1 MARKQITQFT
11 AASAIALTDRFL
23 LQQGAT
29 GTAFTYGTVTQLLN
43 GGLAS
48 TYSSVTV
55 NGSTVPV
62 NGIYLPASNTLG
74 FAVNTTAEMQ
84 MTGTA
89 LSPATSDGLALGT
102 TALMWSDAFL
112 ASGAVLNFNNGDVT
126 VTHSADTLTVA
137 GGGLSLTGAGTG
149 LAVTNNATIGGTV
162 ITTGSETAAA
172 FIPAS
177 ATIPTNGMYLPAGN
191 TLGWAISSAAEVQ
204 LTSTALSPAVSDG
217 SALGT
222 SSLMWGDLFLAS
234 GGVINFNAGNVTITH
249 SADALAITGASVTIT
264 RNTTDASGTATVLS
278 IAGAQSVAN
287 TGIVRGLNIGNSYS
301 GASGN
306 TLATLYGTYIDP
318 SNASTGTVTQLNGI
332 RTAPYNASTGTVTTL
347 AGVISFP
354 ANLGAG
360 TVTTTYGVRTR
371 IDNLNAGGTI
381 TDAFGVFIATP
392 LNSGTITNRWG
403 LYQEDTSA
411 KSFIAGRTLIGTV
424 TDDGSTAFQVNGN
437 AKASYYLRTV
447 GNALTA
453 TGSTRGDALQLA
465 NETNRLTTVASGTGV
480 ILPVGVVGMRIRIY
494 QSGANPVKVYASA
507 SETIDGVAGA
517 TGVTLTNA
525 LRCEYEFVAANTWIS
540 AQLGVVSA

>member
-55 NGSTVPV
+55 NGSTVPA

-102 TALMWSDAFL
+102 TALMWSDLFL

-126 VTHSADTLTVA
+126 LTHSADTLTMA
-137 GGGLSLTGAGTG
+137 GGAFVVSST
-149 LAVTNNATIGGTV
+149 ATAN
-162 ITTGSETAAA
+162 S
-172 FIPAS
+172 FIPSSSTA
-177 ATIPTNGMYLPAGN
+177 PTNGMFLPTTNA
-191 TLGWAISSAAEVQ
+191 LGWSSNSAEKMR
-204 LTSTALSPAVSDG
+204 LDAD
-217 SALGT
+217 
-222 SSLMWGDLFLAS
+222 GDLGIGTTGPTARIHAVRDS
-234 GGVINFNAGNVTITH
+234 TD
-249 SADALAITGASVTIT
+249 SSGASIVALF
-264 RNTTDASGTATVLS
+264 D
-278 IAGAQSVAN
+278 GAQSVAHS
-287 TGIVRGLNIGNSYS
+287 GSYS
-301 GASGN
+301 VNYVKGTYSATSG
-306 TLATLYGTYIDP
+306 TLATFSGVFSQPMVTGAGTVTSFSGMRSVP
-318 SNASTGTVTQLNGI
+318 QNTSTGTVTDM
-332 RTAPYNASTGTVTTL
+332 
-347 AGVISFP
+347 
-354 ANLGAG
+354 
-360 TVTTTYGVRTR
+360 YGVYTR
-371 IDNLNAGGTI
+371 YDNSNAGGTL
-381 TDAFGVFIATP
+381 TNAYGVYIATST
-392 LNSGTITNRWG
+392 NSGTITNRWG
-403 LYQEDTSA
+403 LYQQDPSA
-411 KSFIAGRTLIGTV
+411 KNVLIGRTLIASA

-437 AKASYYLRTV
+437 AKATGYFLRSV
-447 GNALTA
+447 GDALTA
-453 TGSTRGDALQLA
+453 TGTTRADALQLA
-465 NETNRLTTVASGTGV
+465 KEVNRLTTAAAGTGV

>member
-11 AASAIALTDRFL
+11 PASAIALTDRFL

-55 NGSTVPV
+55 NGSTVPA

-126 VTHSADTLTVA
+126 VTHSADLLTMT
-137 GGGLSLTGAGTG
+137 GGKL
-149 LAVTNNATIGGTV
+149 
-162 ITTGSETAAA
+162 
-172 FIPAS
+172 
-177 ATIPTNGMYLPAGN
+177 
-191 TLGWAISSAAEVQ
+191 
-204 LTSTALSPAVSDG
+204 
-217 SALGT
+217 
-222 SSLMWGDLFLAS
+222 
-234 GGVINFNAGNVTITH
+234 
-249 SADALAITGASVTIT
+249 SVTY
-264 RNTTDASGTATVLS
+264 NSTDASGSTAVLNV
-278 IAGAQSVAN
+278 AGTQSVAH
-287 TGIVRGLNIGNSYS
+287 TGSVFGAAVSPAYS
-301 GASGN
+301 AASGN
-306 TLATLYGTYIDP
+306 TLAGLYGIYTAP
-318 SNASTGTVTQLNGI
+318 NNNSTGTITTQFGLAASAANSSSGSVGTSLPVSGI
-332 RTAPYNASTGTVTTL
+332 TTN
-347 AGVISFP
+347 SS
-354 ANLGAG
+354 
-360 TVTTTYGVRTR
+360 
-371 IDNLNAGGTI
+371 
-381 TDAFGVFIATP
+381 
-392 LNSGTITNRWG
+392 SGTITNAYGGRFRVDNLSTGTITTAYGIHSSLINSDAGGTVTTFYGAYLATPANSGTIVNKWG
-403 LYQEDTSA
+403 IYQQDTASPNYLG
-411 KSFIAGRTLIGTV
+411 GRTLVGGT
-424 TDDGSTAFQVNGN
+424 TDDGSTAFQANGN
-437 AKASYYLRTV
+437 AKSTGYFLRSV

-453 TGSTRGDALQLA
+453 TGTTRADALQLA
-465 NETNRLTTVASGTGV
+465 KEVNRLTTVASGTGV
-480 ILPVGVVGMRIRIY
+480 ILPVGVIGMRIRIY

-507 SETIDGVAGA
+507 SETIDGTAGS